1 MDVQKIT
8 EEIMINAI
16 NRYAKEHNV
25 DSVKTQLMI
34 KASDEDCT
42 PKYQLL
48 LNNKYERDLTFNQ
61 ILNVKLDFLGREI
74 IATPFIASALRR
86 LRREH
91 PCNYNEINIL
101 IYKQKEENSSPS
113 LYFFEGSKAVKPIG
127 MDYIF
132 SDILN

>member
-1 MDVQKIT
+1 MDVQRIT

-16 NRYAKEHNV
+16 NRYAKEHDINSVNV
-25 DSVKTQLMI
+25 QLMI

-42 PKYQLL
+42 PKYHLL
-48 LNNKYERDLTFNQ
+48 FNNRYERDLTFNQ

-74 IATPFIASALRR
+74 IATPFIASSLRR

-91 PCNYNEINIL
+91 PCNYNEVNIL
-101 IYKQKEENSSPS
+101 IYKAKEEQTNPY
-113 LYFFEGSKAVKPIG
+113 LYFFEGSKAVKQIG

-132 SDILN
+132 NDILN

>member
-101 IYKQKEENSSPS
+101 IYKQKEENTNPS